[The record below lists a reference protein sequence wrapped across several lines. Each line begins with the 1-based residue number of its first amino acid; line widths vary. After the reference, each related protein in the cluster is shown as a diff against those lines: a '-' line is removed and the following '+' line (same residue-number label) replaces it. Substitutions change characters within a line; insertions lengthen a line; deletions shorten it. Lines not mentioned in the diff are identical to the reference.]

1 MPWVSNHYICWGWWH
16 WSRNQRCLE
25 QRVGRR
31 VFLSLTLHLFWV
43 TLPRAVEYVHLLGSG
58 IQAVCR
64 KVTLTKAGFSS
75 SYESPGCGELYA
87 GIPGCNCSHC
97 VFVGLSSNHKLF
109 SVVFWLS
116 LQILVSWH
124 VWKGL
129 QSRSTYL
136 LNILCSSY
144 LTKFLWNWL
153 MQLKCTLGLY
163 WIRN

>member
-1 MPWVSNHYICWGWWH
+1 M
-16 WSRNQRCLE
+16 
-25 QRVGRR
+25 GRR

-109 SVVFWLS
+109 QCGLLAVATNTS
-116 LQILVSWH
+116 ILACVERIT
-124 VWKGL
+124 K
-129 QSRSTYL
+129 QKYL
-136 LNILCSSY
+136 LTKYFVQFLLNKVSLKLIDAIKVYFGSIL
-144 LTKFLWNWL
+144 N
-153 MQLKCTLGLY
+153 
-163 WIRN
+163 